1 MKLGQKKDEYVKKE
15 DLDQMYE
22 YQKVAFDLKID
33 EVNKVVEKVR
43 DIISIKFGEN
53 IEENKYENELDK
65 IKEDIKNIDIENNK
79 KVGLMRN
86 KIEASIQGKLDEIVD
101 NTIKQADNKLAEIEK
116 SAVEM
121 QQKIKEDSDE
131 FNIMM
136 KQMEMN
142 ARDKTLLARQEKRL
156 KSVLENSEKR
166 QKENYQKF
174 EEITGLVNNLA
185 ISLSKDIAEKIQ
197 ELHYEQDINSL
208 KDGIEKLEKQLELS
222 KELSGK
228 RNLELEDKIQEEL
241 NKKTNILDYTNNSRT
256 INERLDKLL
265 GTINQNEELSNQ
277 RYEKIEENM
286 QQELDT
292 KLDQAEHER
301 KTQEMLV
308 DIIRIKEDLGKE
320 KINTNNLLIST
331 ENKLKKMFE
340 NRLEE
345 ENKDEDIRICNEKT
359 SELREMVIDNKQ
371 TLTNAI
377 NDAINTLNITLSN
390 QIQTM
395 NENVNNEIKAIN
407 EKILKLEQKIDNTS
421 NAFNNENKSSNDIYN
436 ISEDYEKDNIIE
448 LNSNRNSF
456 LGVYPETKKKQKRAA
471 ASRFDK
477 MQGEY
482 NIINTKKNKKELM
495 QEIEQIDG
503 SMEMAITP
511 KRSKKVKSVP
521 IEENVEITGE
531 IKQKKNQILFGLQ

>member
-79 KVGLMRN
+79 KVSLMRN

-121 QQKIKEDSDE
+121 QQKIKEDTDE

-197 ELHYEQDINSL
+197 ELHYEQDISSL

-286 QQELDT
+286 QQELNT

-308 DIIRIKEDLGKE
+308 DIIRVKEELGKE

-340 NRLEE
+340 NRLAE

-407 EKILKLEQKIDNTS
+407 EKMLKLEQKIDNTT
-421 NAFNNENKSSNDIYN
+421 NAFNNANKANNDIYN
-436 ISEDYEKDNIIE
+436 IPEDYEEDNIIE

-456 LGVYPETKKKQKRAA
+456 LGVYPKTKKTQKRAA
-471 ASRFDK
+471 ASSFDK

-495 QEIEQIDG
+495 QEIEQIDA
-503 SMEMAITP
+503 SMERAITP
-511 KRSKKVKSVP
+511 KKSKKVKSVP